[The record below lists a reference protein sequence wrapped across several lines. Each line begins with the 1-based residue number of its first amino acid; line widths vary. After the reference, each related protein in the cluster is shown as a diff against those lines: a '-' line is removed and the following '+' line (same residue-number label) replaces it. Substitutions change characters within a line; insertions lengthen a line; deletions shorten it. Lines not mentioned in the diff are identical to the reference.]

1 MNNIKDYLQELKAA
15 LAGADPATI
24 QDALS
29 DAEEYLTD
37 ALLTANAEN
46 HPEILK
52 TVVQTLNQTTDW
64 VKTYPDDAAK
74 LLEKPT
80 ALEFEVLKASI
91 SRMGF
96 GVQPISEKVAKEQQY
111 VADAFYTQKLI
122 PKQLVIQD
130 AVLKND
136 IK

>member
-1 MNNIKDYLQELKAA
+1 MDNSYRYCIGFLTCGLYL
-15 LAGADPATI
+15 ADRKF
-24 QDALS
+24 
-29 DAEEYLTD
+29 
-37 ALLTANAEN
+37 AEN

-111 VADAFYTQKLI
+111 VADAFYAQKLI

-130 AVLKND
+130 ALLKNE
-136 IK
+136 IR

>member
-1 MNNIKDYLQELKAA
+1 MIWDPFLAAAEHQVHARVIANGEHLVSNYQFYL
-15 LAGADPATI
+15 ADRKF
-24 QDALS
+24 
-29 DAEEYLTD
+29 
-37 ALLTANAEN
+37 AEN

-111 VADAFYTQKLI
+111 VADAFYAQKLI

>member
-1 MNNIKDYLQELKAA
+1 MIWDPFLAATEHQVHARVIANGEHLVSNYQFYL
-15 LAGADPATI
+15 ADRKF
-24 QDALS
+24 
-29 DAEEYLTD
+29 
-37 ALLTANAEN
+37 AEN

-130 AVLKND
+130 ALLKNE
-136 IK
+136 IR